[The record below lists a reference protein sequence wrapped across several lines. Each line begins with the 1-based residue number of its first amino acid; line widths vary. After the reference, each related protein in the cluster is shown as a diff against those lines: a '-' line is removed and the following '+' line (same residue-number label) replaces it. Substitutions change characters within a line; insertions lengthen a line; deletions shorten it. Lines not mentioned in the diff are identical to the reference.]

1 MPAFLVAMA
10 LASWMAA
17 SPPTEPVRNAFDYA
31 KRGREAYA
39 RGDMPAFLQDY
50 AEAARLRPGDVWI
63 LYNLARAQ
71 ARNGRA
77 EAAVATLRRIA
88 AHRVAADLAADTDLD
103 SIRKESGYAE
113 VVGQIAALRRKRI
126 DSGAVPAFTIP
137 QKGLVP
143 EGVAFD
149 PVTQSFFLSS
159 IRQRKVLRIRKN
171 GEISDFV
178 SAARDG
184 LRSAAGI
191 AADPKRRTLWVAS
204 QAMPHMRG
212 FRKGDPPASAVFEYD
227 LDSGR
232 LRKEHRPSFAGE
244 APAFDDLTVAPDGR
258 VYVNDGQSPRI
269 FTLSPEKAAL
279 EVFLES
285 DALRGTQGLAVT
297 PDGKTLYA
305 SDYSGLVRIDVATRR
320 ITPILVPADLAL
332 NGIDGL
338 VYADGA
344 LVGIQNGI
352 SPHRVI
358 RLDLAPDGVTIARS
372 RILEMNHP
380 AFDEPT
386 LGVVVGDRLYFT
398 ANSQGERF
406 LDEKHPITPGEMRD
420 AVILMLPLRA
430 EAP

>member
-1 MPAFLVAMA
+1 MPVFLVAMA

-17 SPPTEPVRNAFDYA
+17 SPPTEPVRSAFAYA
-31 KRGREAYA
+31 ERGREAYA
-39 RGDMPAFLQDY
+39 RGDMAAFLRDY
-50 AEAARLRPGDVWI
+50 EEAARLRPGDVWI

-103 SIRKESGYAE
+103 SIRNEPGYAE
-113 VVGQIAALRRKRI
+113 VVGEIAALRRLRI
-126 DSGAVPAFTIP
+126 SSGAAPAFTIR

-159 IRQRKVLRIRKN
+159 IRERKVLRIRAN
-171 GEISDFV
+171 GETSDFV
-178 SAARDG
+178 PAARDG
-184 LRSAAGI
+184 LRAAAGI

-204 QAMPHMRG
+204 EAMPHMRG
-212 FRKGDPPASAVFEYD
+212 FRKDDPPESAVFEYD
-227 LDSGR
+227 LDSGK
-232 LRKEHRPSFAGE
+232 LRKEHRPSFAGK

-269 FTLSPEKAAL
+269 FTLTPETGNL

-297 PDGKTLYA
+297 PDGKSLYA
-305 SDYSGLVRIDVATRR
+305 SDYNGLVRIDLATRR
-320 ITPILVPADLAL
+320 IDPISVPPDLAL

-338 VYADGA
+338 VYADRG

-358 RLDLAPDGVTIARS
+358 RLDLAPDGVTVARS

-398 ANSQGERF
+398 ANSQGGRF
-406 LDEKHPITPGEMRD
+406 LDEKHPISPGEMRD
-420 AVILMLPLRA
+420 AIILMLPLK
-430 EAP
+430 